1 MDQHDISNSFTTAL
15 NAVSD
20 LILAIPDEE
29 RSQPS
34 PLCLQLSHVLDQLA
48 NVAPRQVQRGLGI
61 PLSIL
66 RSIHRSLPEVPICS
80 QDNEDA
86 VGTSTDMDGGMTA
99 EAAGGTS
106 TVALEQVSIATQT
119 TNGNVNRTI
128 ALVPVPDFTPLVGCF
143 IDHLEDL
150 EQHRAI
156 ACPEFMVTMS
166 SLERSQVIIQERLC
180 RTCWRLNTKDHPKPC
195 PHPAYCAKCKTNGH
209 HEVLCTKYFL
219 TQPKVQNP
227 RRPF

>member
-86 VGTSTDMDGGMTA
+86 VGTSMDMDGGMTA

-180 RTCWRLNTKDHPKPC
+180 WTCWRLNT
-195 PHPAYCAKCKTNGH
+195 
-209 HEVLCTKYFL
+209 
-219 TQPKVQNP
+219 
-227 RRPF
+227 